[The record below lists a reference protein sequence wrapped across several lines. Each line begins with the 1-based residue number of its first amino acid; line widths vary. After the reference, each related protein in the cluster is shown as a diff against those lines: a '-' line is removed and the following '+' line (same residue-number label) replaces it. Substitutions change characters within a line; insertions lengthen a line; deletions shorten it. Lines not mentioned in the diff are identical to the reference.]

1 MSSHTTNLQVLAL
14 TSANWTNYIN
24 DSYYTFEDYGWAA
37 DDSSGTATLLV
48 AYDPNGWTNNTLNN
62 ENLYVLMD
70 LGGTLYAT
78 GDALSTLASDTD
90 VSGAAVALETATVNP
105 DMAVGNFPIYD
116 FSADDIA
123 TGSAAGK
130 YVMTFVKEISG
141 VATYQFTPIQVN
153 STGDKFL
160 PVASGVTYEKA
171 TDSSDGA
178 YTGMGLVDLESGVGS
193 LEPVASTHSM
203 SPHGVGTKIAY
214 LYVKDVQNG
223 GEFLGWTNET
233 GTTKTLAIDPDP
245 YQFKVYEVE
254 SGKLGPEIVGVT
266 GPLTEPLPQKLF
278 VEAGV
283 PIGSDGNWMSGFS
296 VNTGSFAAAET
307 SVSAKLI
314 MSNGTDTVNLTAS
327 GTLYTGESV
336 AHLMLS
342 GMAPNG
348 VNDIMAEVTVGSNA
362 PVYYGL
368 TSDDKGT
375 PSDFSD
381 DVWVVDS
388 TAPTS
393 SDFTGFGGGG
403 GGGGGGGNV
412 TPATPTLVID
422 GDAEPGG
429 TFFVHMSDGSML
441 TSVQVQLWQ
450 DGVQMS
456 SLYAM
461 HGEYYLDKDAQGM
474 TIKVSA
480 VDSGSQTVTL
490 TQVVPEV
497 PAVHGHS
504 AGADEGVGQ
513 NGLPTIT
520 ITEFGSS
527 AYLVAPRDYDAY
539 WDTHSTSVPQL
550 TDIELVYGWGA
561 AGYATEA
568 DAIAAAAG
576 GLVEFRVDTGSA
588 APIYVAA
595 TYNSTEMWFE
605 ATIDELDIPIGPD
618 GYQNDVTYQLVVN
631 DQLFGEAGQATYRF
645 DHTAPTGSISRIDD
659 ADVGGLAGLDFT
671 VGGGQIS
678 VNNLG
683 HIHGG
688 EVVRA
693 VVTDGTHTYSGSV
706 TLNQGDTS
714 RTIGFNNLSD
724 GTNPLSGISA
734 ASGDQWDV
742 LVFVDDFGQSYLDSH
757 EPWLT
762 KTLTVEGNPVGNN
775 MNGAQFEASLGSDA
789 NFGYTL
795 PMDGILS
802 DLLSAGS
809 AHQLHFSEPV
819 HFSAVFGAPSVDTWT
834 VPSLTSI
841 QESLVSSPTGSEI
854 TGVWLHVPMGDEG
867 YGEWINL
874 HNNDYPPGTPLSGW
888 RFDGVILTTADS
900 DAEFAF
906 NRPLNVQSVTA
917 GTPDTTTDPT
927 VYSQSFT
934 VDGIGGNGF
943 RGLEG
948 MVQDL
953 DVNYFM
959 VDVSGTPTAF
969 LTGATIT
976 WENIVRND
984 LNSEVSAT
992 LTFEATK
999 GTALSVDEI
1008 AALTLAVNVGS
1019 ITQTIIDI
1027 TSTGLSDDAGNLFD
1041 GDRRDPTVYLDTTS
1055 ASDVFYKPATGTGG
1069 SDLLDVT
1076 ALGGGLYVDSAL
1088 GLVVDGTKQYLI
1100 ADFTRIG
1107 MDGEGSFF
1115 EGGDASYHAVSMS
1128 GTGGNNELAGGAST
1142 LDWVSFEDIDVTGGN
1157 GITVNLSGATGTAP
1171 SGDTRD
1177 WISVGLPTAGT
1188 TDYIVGFE
1196 HLTGS
1201 SADDTITGTAGFEIL
1216 EGAGG
1221 GDTITG
1227 DGSGSATGGDLLV
1240 GGGSGSGTDTL
1251 IGTSGFSDILV
1262 DLDGAVMEGRTTAW
1276 ATTDGQQDS
1285 DHDVFVVRDAATIN
1299 NFALS
1304 TDQAHLSGRSQL
1316 AADRITFALDTAAVI
1331 SAALAVYPLTGHPV
1345 DPLSADFE
1353 YTDEIKANVM
1363 KWVKDDLSVVSTD
1376 DGTDLTLT
1384 LTDGTATWGS
1394 AVLTGVA
1401 STLGTSFDA
1410 QVVRLDKYESSRFD
1424 LVGYAAEELS
1434 STEDTAQ
1441 EQAAAERL
1449 IRNFLENNLLSGS
1462 EIHIPIALEAVEAGT
1477 IGDSTPGK
1485 VLAAAAGL
1493 LDSEDRLF
1501 VPGYG
1506 DQDLLGGRG
1515 SDRYKFVV
1523 QDFTEEAGV
1532 AGDAGRDTVI
1542 DIGGVDDVYLG
1553 AALINDLHIEAFR
1566 AGREQSSNSLRID
1579 YEQTTTLDGGGTL
1592 INNGSIEWLG
1602 AFRDGGRTALE
1613 TITVGADTNTD
1624 GVADTDVTYSLAQ
1637 ADYDVTGF
1645 TYTPTGGG
1653 GAYSADAGRSFVVD
1667 ASSSGEWIVAGDR
1680 GETDYVRIT
1689 GTHDHGPGEVR
1700 IWGFDT
1706 ATDVID
1712 ITAWLSA
1719 NSISEAGLSYTRD
1732 SGNDAI
1738 TLFDQATGGLELATI
1753 YFMDWDGP
1761 EQLDQVMLIT
1771 TS

>member
-1 MSSHTTNLQVLAL
+1 MNTNLTLIQGVSIVTINADISGRAFAYRTYTDQSSQTVHEYIPVINSDSTNANRYFVDVSRMNDYISGSTPLATTLVASGEHWADPNLDMGNSALYTFAVQAGATPAGTYLFVLNDNGSVIRFTAAVTDGTDNNSATSEDNGWSLASPTEFPTGDADYQEVAALAL
-14 TSANWTNYIN
+14 GVGNATPVGYGQSLQIYSTAGSVPVEGGGNLNSGSYYVFEEHEGGWEALEVQPDGDPVGTGGWIPLTADPSTATPAPTATATYSFVEHKDDMSIPVYTLTADQFATGLPASAGPYAVYEN
-24 DSYYTFEDYGWAA
+24 DSGGYNIEPVVDGAVTGDNIYEPTAA
-37 DDSSGTATLLV
+37 TDDTIVVASTDTATLG
-48 AYDPNGWTNNTLNN
+48 AITSY
-62 ENLYVLMD
+62 
-70 LGGTLYAT
+70 LGGSPTSIGTMAT
-78 GDALSTLASDTD
+78 PT
-90 VSGAAVALETATVNP
+90 
-105 DMAVGNFPIYD
+105 
-116 FSADDIA
+116 
-123 TGSAAGK
+123 
-130 YVMTFVKEISG
+130 
-141 VATYQFTPIQVN
+141 
-153 STGDKFL
+153 
-160 PVASGVTYEKA
+160 
-171 TDSSDGA
+171 
-178 YTGMGLVDLESGVGS
+178 
-193 LEPVASTHSM
+193 
-203 SPHGVGTKIAY
+203 
-214 LYVKDVQNG
+214 G
-223 GEFLGWTNET
+223 GE
-233 GTTKTLAIDPDP
+233 
-245 YQFKVYEVE
+245 
-254 SGKLGPEIVGVT
+254 
-266 GPLTEPLPQKLF
+266 
-278 VEAGV
+278 
-283 PIGSDGNWMSGFS
+283 
-296 VNTGSFAAAET
+296 
-307 SVSAKLI
+307 
-314 MSNGTDTVNLTAS
+314 
-327 GTLYTGESV
+327 
-336 AHLMLS
+336 
-342 GMAPNG
+342 
-348 VNDIMAEVTVGSNA
+348 
-362 PVYYGL
+362 
-368 TSDDKGT
+368 
-375 PSDFSD
+375 
-381 DVWVVDS
+381 
-388 TAPTS
+388 
-393 SDFTGFGGGG
+393 GGGG
-403 GGGGGGGNV
+403 GGGG

-429 TFFVHMSDGSML
+429 TFFVHMSDGSTL
-441 TSVQVQLWQ
+441 TGVQVQLWQ
-450 DGVQMS
+450 DGVLMS
-456 SLYAM
+456 SLYP
-461 HGEYYLDKDAQGM
+461 GYEGGYNLDKDAQGM

-480 VDSGSQTVTL
+480 TDIGSQTVTL
-490 TQVVPEV
+490 TQDVPEV
-497 PAVHGHS
+497 PAAHGHS

-539 WDTHSTSVPQL
+539 WDSHSTSVPQF

-568 DAIAAAAG
+568 EAIAAASG
-576 GLVEFRVDTGSA
+576 GLVEFRLDTGSA

-595 TYNSTEMWFE
+595 TYNSTESWFE
-605 ATIDELDIPIGPD
+605 ANIDELDIPIGPD

-724 GTNPLSGISA
+724 GTNPLNGISA

-742 LVFVDDFGQSYLDSH
+742 LVFVDYGGDNYLDSY

-762 KTLTVEGNPVGNN
+762 KTLTVDGNPVGNN
-775 MNGAQFEASLGSDA
+775 MNGAQFEASLGSSA

-795 PMDGILS
+795 PTDGILS
-802 DLLSAGS
+802 GLLSAGS

-819 HFSAVFGAPSVDTWT
+819 HFSAVFGAGSVDTLM

-841 QESLVSSPTGSEI
+841 QESLVSSPTGSDI
-854 TGVWLHVPMGDEG
+854 TGVWLHVPKGDEG

-874 HNNDYPPGTPLSGW
+874 HNNHYPSTPLSGW

-917 GTPDTTTDPT
+917 GTPDTTTDPL

-948 MVQDL
+948 MVQGL

-992 LTFEATK
+992 LTFKATK
-999 GTALSVDEI
+999 GTALSADEI
-1008 AALTLAVNVGS
+1008 AALTLAVNAGS

-1069 SDLLDVT
+1069 SDRLDVT

-1100 ADFTRIG
+1100 ADFTHIG
-1107 MDGEGSFF
+1107 MDGAGSFF

-1262 DLDGAVMEGRTTAW
+1262 DLDGAVMEGRTTPW

-1441 EQAAAERL
+1441 EQVAAERL

-1712 ITAWLSA
+1712 LTAWLSA

-1738 TLFDQATGGLELATI
+1738 TLFAQATGGLELATI

-1761 EQLDQVMLIT
+1761 EQLDQVMVIT